1 MLSRASQ
8 SLCRARLPAARR
20 VYRAFTTLPLDSDT
34 AVSSPTPNIP
44 DSANPHTTSNDSVK
58 AQIKFE
64 MNARRLAEA
73 VEEERLD
80 RTSEISGEESPFM
93 NIPPVE
99 DPLLKLFT
107 GMVMKHGNRQK
118 ASRQVARTLL
128 HLHALTGA
136 APLPVL
142 RDGLFAIAPLA
153 AVKKVATSALKHI
166 MQPHPL
172 SEKRSL
178 RWAIWWLIEECKHQ
192 GPLPLEERFAR
203 EIIDIHNG
211 TSAILKKRTDF
222 HTAAMLN
229 KAHVMHRVRR

>member
-8 SLCRARLPAARR
+8 SVCRARLPAARR
-20 VYRAFTTLPLDSDT
+20 VYRAFTTLP
-34 AVSSPTPNIP
+34 PTTEIA
-44 DSANPHTTSNDSVK
+44 DSASPHAASNDSTK
-58 AQIKFE
+58 AQINFE
-64 MNARRLAEA
+64 LNARRLAEA
-73 VEEERLD
+73 VSEERLD
-80 RTSEISGEESPFM
+80 STPEILEDSPFM
-93 NIPPVE
+93 NIPPLE
-99 DPLLKLFT
+99 DPLLQLFT
-107 GMVMKHGNRQK
+107 GMIMEHGHRQK

-128 HLHALTGA
+128 HIHTLTGA

-153 AVKKVATSALKHI
+153 AVKRVATSALKHI

-178 RWAIWWLIEECKHQ
+178 RYAVQWLIEECEHP

-211 TSAILKKRTDF
+211 TSKLLKKREDF

-229 KAHVMHRVRR
+229 KAHVTHRLRR